1 MLIHFFLGLDS
12 VSDPSTELNCK
23 CVYTALG
30 LGCSSNYNSQV
41 SQHCAP
47 QLSAAAPGGTRPRD
61 PTLPRSPAG
70 LNQICARNSN
80 LLASTRNN
88 ITIFLCRSTVY
99 QGLWIVVTN
108 LTSCNVQDV
117 QKQQNRTPSCA
128 QKNLHVATQV
138 EYDEVHNRTKDT
150 FSIMPPG
157 QLLGM

>member
-88 ITIFLCRSTVY
+88 ITIFLCKVYSVPGLVDCCYEPHKLQRSGRAETTE
-99 QGLWIVVTN
+99 QNAIVRPEEPTCGH
-108 LTSCNVQDV
+108 T
-117 QKQQNRTPSCA
+117 
-128 QKNLHVATQV
+128 
-138 EYDEVHNRTKDT
+138 
-150 FSIMPPG
+150 G
-157 QLLGM
+157 